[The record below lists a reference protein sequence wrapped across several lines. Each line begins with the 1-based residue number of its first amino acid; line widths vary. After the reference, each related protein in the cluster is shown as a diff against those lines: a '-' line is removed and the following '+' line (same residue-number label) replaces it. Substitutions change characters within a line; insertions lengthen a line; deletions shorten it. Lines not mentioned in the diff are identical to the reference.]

1 MVVRWMSFSHVWI
14 ALGAFST
21 TVLSGMWD
29 TTLSMTDWGGLW
41 VAAWVGLS
49 TGLGYT
55 VQRAIKH
62 TRHPNNMPN
71 LRRHFWEKNQWPMVA
86 TWLAA
91 WALFNWRF
99 RDHLGWNNPG
109 RIEVVGG
116 LALASLVYAA
126 APGMNG
132 GLRRVLWLKIPIVAA
147 VWATA
152 TTHHP
157 VQGVEPILWVQRA
170 LFIAGLTLPFDIR
183 DLEVDRRHMT
193 TLPMVKSPK
202 DVLRLARVLLLASA
216 SLSLLVGVERMT
228 QSATDIATAGPLLL
242 TAQCLWALWVLR
254 PSIALGVLQ
263 SDDEYKKEQ
272 YTGWRLDGVLV
283 LPLGVWVGIHFVLTY
298 LLPMLHLG

>member
-1 MVVRWMSFSHVWI
+1 MSFSHVWI

-29 TTLSMTDWGGLW
+29 TTSSLTDWDGLW
-41 VAAWVGLS
+41 GAAWVGLS

-62 TRHPNNMPN
+62 TRHPNNMPE
-71 LRRHFWEKNQWPMVA
+71 LRRHFWAKNKWAMLA

-91 WALFNWRF
+91 WALFNWQF

-116 LALASLVYAA
+116 LALASLLYAA

-132 GLRRVLWLKIPIVAA
+132 GLRKVLWLKIPIVAA

-157 VQGVEPILWVQRA
+157 VPGVEPILWMQRA

-216 SLSLLVGVERMT
+216 CLSLLVGVERMT
-228 QSATDIATAGPLLL
+228 QSATDIATAGPLVL

-263 SDDEYKKEQ
+263 SDDEYMKEQ

-283 LPLGVWVGIHFVLTY
+283 LPLAVWGGVHLVL
-298 LLPMLHLG
+298 L

>member
-1 MVVRWMSFSHVWI
+1 MSFSHVWI

-29 TTLSMTDWGGLW
+29 TTSSLTDWDGLW

-62 TRHPNNMPN
+62 TRHPNNMPE
-71 LRRHFWEKNQWPMVA
+71 LRRHFWAKNKWTMVA

-91 WALFNWRF
+91 WALFNWQF
-99 RDHLGWNNPG
+99 RDHLGWEYPG

-132 GLRRVLWLKIPIVAA
+132 GLRKVLWLKIPIVAA

-157 VQGVEPILWVQRA
+157 AHGVEPILWVQRA

-193 TLPMVKSPK
+193 TLPMVKSPE
-202 DVLRLARVLLLASA
+202 DVLRLASVLLFASA
-216 SLSLLVGVERMT
+216 GLSLLMGVGRMT
-228 QSATDIATAGPLLL
+228 QGTVDITAVGPLVLA
-242 TAQCLWALWVLR
+242 AQCLWALWVLR
-254 PSIALGVLQ
+254 SSIALEALR
-263 SDDEYKKEQ
+263 SDDEQEKEH

-283 LPLGVWVGIHFVLTY
+283 LPLAVWGGVHFVL
-298 LLPMLHLG
+298 L

>member
-1 MVVRWMSFSHVWI
+1 
-14 ALGAFST
+14 
-21 TVLSGMWD
+21 
-29 TTLSMTDWGGLW
+29 
-41 VAAWVGLS
+41 
-49 TGLGYT
+49 
-55 VQRAIKH
+55 
-62 TRHPNNMPN
+62 
-71 LRRHFWEKNQWPMVA
+71 MVA

-216 SLSLLVGVERMT
+216 GLSLLVGVERMT
-228 QSATDIATAGPLLL
+228 QSATDIATAGPLVL

-263 SDDEYKKEQ
+263 SDDEYMKEQ

-283 LPLGVWVGIHFVLTY
+283 LPLGVWVGVHFVPTY

>member
-1 MVVRWMSFSHVWI
+1 MSFSHVWI

-29 TTLSMTDWGGLW
+29 TTSSMTDWGGLW
-41 VAAWVGLS
+41 VATWVGLS

-62 TRHPNNMPN
+62 TRHPNNMPD
-71 LRRHFWEKNQWPMVA
+71 LRRRFWEKKKWPMVGI
-86 TWLAA
+86 WLAA
-91 WALFNWRF
+91 WGVFNWQF
-99 RDHLGWNNPG
+99 LDHLGWENPG

-116 LALASLVYAA
+116 LALASFVYAA

-132 GLRRVLWLKIPIVAA
+132 GLRKVLWLKIPIVAA

-157 VQGVEPILWVQRA
+157 VHGIEPVLWMQRA

-193 TLPMVKSPK
+193 TLPMVKSPEN
-202 DVLRLARVLLLASA
+202 VLRLAHLLLLASA
-216 SLSLLVGVERMT
+216 GLSLLVGVARMT
-228 QSATDIATAGPLLL
+228 QGATDIAATGPLAL

-254 PSIALGVLQ
+254 PSFALDALQ
-263 SDDEYKKEQ
+263 SDDEQEKEH

-283 LPLGVWVGIHFVLTY
+283 FPVAGWVGMHFITLY
-298 LLPMLHLG
+298 LLPMLLLG